1 VHLDDGGWE
10 IHDATTE
17 LKPNQVTVLLIQGL
31 DFFAE
36 VPVLE
41 DNIPPARGVANAVV
55 ILIIRDMTSITS
67 TGIRWVERYAQE
79 LQANGGLLILADVD
93 PVVLKELKA
102 SGALDVIGAE
112 NVFPAT
118 TRVLEAERTAWEA
131 AQEWLRG
138 RPIDDQ
144 VTET

>member
-1 VHLDDGGWE
+1 
-10 IHDATTE
+10 
-17 LKPNQVTVLLIQGL
+17 
-31 DFFAE
+31 
-36 VPVLE
+36 
-41 DNIPPARGVANAVV
+41 
-55 ILIIRDMTSITS
+55 
-67 TGIRWVERYAQE
+67 
-79 LQANGGLLILADVD
+79 
-93 PVVLKELKA
+93 VVLKELKA